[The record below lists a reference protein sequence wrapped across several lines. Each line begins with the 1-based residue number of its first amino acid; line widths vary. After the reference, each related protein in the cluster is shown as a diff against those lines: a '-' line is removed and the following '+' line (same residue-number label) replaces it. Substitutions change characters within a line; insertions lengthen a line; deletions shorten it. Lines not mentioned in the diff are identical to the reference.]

1 MKLRIKEVCQMR
13 NTTQKELAEKI
24 GVSEVTLS
32 RASNGNTSLPLLERI
47 ANALEVD
54 ITELFAPSSSS
65 GIIGVIRIRDTNYNI
80 NSVPDLSRLLDR
92 IESGEIVL

>member
-1 MKLRIKEVCQMR
+1 MKLSV
-13 NTTQKELAEKI
+13 KELCKEKGLTI
-24 GVSEVTLS
+24 QDLADKMERKRERLS
-32 RASNGNTSLPLLERI
+32 RAINGNPTLETLEKI

-54 ITELFAPSSSS
+54 ITELFASSSS
-65 GIIGVIRIRDTNYNI
+65 GGIIGVIRIRDTNYNI

>member
-47 ANALEVD
+47 ADVLEID
-54 ITELFAPSSSS
+54 IAELFKPSSG

-80 NSVPDLSRLLDR
+80 NSVSDLSRLLDR

>member
-13 NTTQKELAEKI
+13 NTTQKELAEKL

-32 RASNGNTSLPLLERI
+32 RASNGNTSLPLLEKI
-47 ANALEVD
+47 ANILE
-54 ITELFAPSSSS
+54 IEISELFAPSSSG
-65 GIIGVIRIRDTNYNI
+65 GIIGVIRIGATNYNI
-80 NSVPDLSRLLDR
+80 NSVSDLSRLLDR

>member
-32 RASNGNTSLPLLERI
+32 RASMEIHRYRYLKGLPMYWKLI
-47 ANALEVD
+47 
-54 ITELFAPSSSS
+54 
-65 GIIGVIRIRDTNYNI
+65 
-80 NSVPDLSRLLDR
+80 
-92 IESGEIVL
+92 

>member
-47 ANALEVD
+47 ADVLEVD
-54 ITELFAPSSSS
+54 IAELFKPSSG
-65 GIIGVIRIRDTNYNI
+65 GIIGVIRIRNTNYNI
-80 NSVPDLSRLLDR
+80 NSVVDLSRLLDR

>member
-13 NTTQKELAEKI
+13 NTTQKELAEKL

-32 RASNGNTSLPLLERI
+32 RASNGNTSLPLLEKI
-47 ANALEVD
+47 ANILE
-54 ITELFAPSSSS
+54 IEISELFAPSSSG
-65 GIIGVIRIRDTNYNI
+65 GIIGVVRIGATNYNI